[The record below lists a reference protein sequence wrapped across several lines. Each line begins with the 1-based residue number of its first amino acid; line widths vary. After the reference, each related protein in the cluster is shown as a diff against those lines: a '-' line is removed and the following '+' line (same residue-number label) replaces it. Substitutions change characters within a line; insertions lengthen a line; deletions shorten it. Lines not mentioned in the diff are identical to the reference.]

1 MTDDMLRG
9 NLHLDVAPGWVGNG
23 TLLDVVLAAF
33 EVVVEL
39 TRVVVEDWPGRGPVH
54 STQYNEPDL
63 RAEQSLTL
71 GL

>member
-1 MTDDMLRG
+1 MMRH
-9 NLHLDVAPGWVGNG
+9 NLHLSVALGWVGKG
-23 TLLDVVLAAF
+23 KVLEVVLAAF
-33 EVVVEL
+33 EVVVEV
-39 TRVVVEDWPGRGPVH
+39 TNVVVDWPGRGSVH

>member
-1 MTDDMLRG
+1 MTDDVLRG
-9 NLHLDVAPGWVGNG
+9 NLHLAVAPGCVGNG

-33 EVVVEL
+33 EVVVED
-39 TRVVVEDWPGRGPVH
+39 TTVVEDWPGRGPVH

>member
-1 MTDDMLRG
+1 MMMYK
-9 NLHLDVAPGWVGNG
+9 LHFDVAPGWVGKG
-23 TLLDVVLAAF
+23 KSLEVVVAAF
-33 EVVVEL
+33 EVDVEV
-39 TRVVVEDWPGRGPVH
+39 TIVVVDWPGRGPVH